1 MNLVERAKNI
11 VLSPKSEWPVIAV
24 EPADPGG
31 IIAGYVVPLA
41 LIPALA
47 TVLGVGLLGA
57 GPIASFGIGVAMGVV
72 SLITSILGVLIG
84 AFVVDVLAPTF
95 GSEKDFG
102 KSLQL
107 VAYSWTPAWLA
118 GILQIVPALGILAA
132 IAGLYGVYLIYL
144 GLPVIKKTPQDKLVV
159 YLIVVLVAILVLYMI
174 IGVILGAIVALL
186 GFGMLG
192 AMGG

>member
-11 VLSPKSEWPVIAV
+11 VVSPKTEWPVIAS

-31 IIAGYVVPLA
+31 ILAGYVVPLA
-41 LIPALA
+41 LIPTLA

-57 GPIASFGIGVAMGVV
+57 GPMASIGIGVAMGVV

-84 AFVVDVLAPTF
+84 AFVVDILAPTF
-95 GSEKDFG
+95 SSEKDFG
-102 KSLQL
+102 RSLQL

-132 IAGLYGVYLIYL
+132 IAGLYGVYLMYL

-159 YLIVVLVAILVLYMI
+159 YLIVVLVAILVLYMVI
-174 IGVILGAIVALL
+174 AGILGAIVALL

-192 AMGG
+192 AIGG